1 MRHRKQHRSI
11 DKKFPHAEITGAD
24 NSDDMLAAARKENP
38 GIEFIKLAAEKEL
51 ESIKKRYD
59 VVFSNACI
67 QWIPNHRKLLK
78 NLFSLLN
85 SGGTLAVQ
93 IPQQSKHPVHSIMKS
108 LSKSG
113 K

>member
-1 MRHRKQHRSI
+1 MLYFQTLVYSG
-11 DKKFPHAEITGAD
+11 FP
-24 NSDDMLAAARKENP
+24 
-38 GIEFIKLAAEKEL
+38 
-51 ESIKKRYD
+51 
-59 VVFSNACI
+59 
-67 QWIPNHRKLLK
+67 HRKLLK
-78 NLFSLLN
+78 NLFPLLN

>member
-1 MRHRKQHRSI
+1 MRHPKQHCSI

-51 ESIKKRYD
+51 KSIK
-59 VVFSNACI
+59 NAMMLYF
-67 QWIPNHRKLLK
+67 QTLVYSGFPHRKLLK
-78 NLFSLLN
+78 NLFPLLN

-93 IPQQSKHPVHSIMKS
+93 IPQQSKHPVHSIMKP